1 MKTGMK
7 THIVKHVFLG
17 LAMIAGL
24 SVIIMLLWNLLIP
37 AIFGMPAIN
46 LWQALG
52 LFILARL
59 FFGDIMGGKFRMGMG
74 MHSHNNPVREKWMKM
89 TDEERK
95 EFISHRHHH
104 GHGYDFFKTEEP
116 EKES

>member
-1 MKTGMK
+1 MKQDMK
-7 THIVKHVFLG
+7 THIIKHVFLG
-17 LAMIAGL
+17 LVIIAGL
-24 SVIIMLLWNLLIP
+24 SVIIMLLWNMLIP
-37 AIFGMPAIN
+37 VIFGMSAIN

-59 FFGDIMGGKFRMGMG
+59 FFGEGSKFRIDRGV
-74 MHSHNNPVREKWMKM
+74 HSYNNPVREKWMKM
-89 TDEERK
+89 SEEERK
-95 EFISHRHHH
+95 EFIRHRHHH